1 MKKPI
6 VAIIYDFDNTLS
18 TKDMQEFTFIPS
30 LGITAGE
37 FWALCD
43 KTAHELNMDHIL
55 AYMYLMTTMSKQKGI
70 HLSADEL
77 RKMGK
82 DVQFFKGVREW
93 FKRINDYGASLGLE
107 VRHYI
112 ISCGLKPMIEG
123 CDIAKEF
130 YNIFAC
136 DYVYDQN
143 GEPIWPAVAINYTSK
158 TQFLYRINKG
168 VEDVGE
174 HKKLNMYMPSEERA
188 VPFENMVYIGDGL
201 TDVPSMKLTRTRGG
215 YAIGVY
221 TKPEDATYLVNQSR
235 VDFYVKSDYTEN
247 SKMDLAM
254 KAILEKIR
262 AETRIEELSKK
273 TMKLKE
279 PR

>member
-30 LGITAGE
+30 LGITADE
-37 FWALCD
+37 FWSMCD
-43 KTAHELNMDHIL
+43 ETSHKFNMDHIL
-55 AYMYLMTTMSKQKGI
+55 AYMYLMATMSKEKGL
-70 HLSADEL
+70 HLTRDKLSE
-77 RKMGK
+77 MGK
-82 DVQFFKGVREW
+82 GVKFFEGVKSW
-93 FKRINDYGASLGLE
+93 FKRINTYGENLGLE

-123 CDIAKEF
+123 CDIAREF

-136 DYVYDQN
+136 DYVYSDK

-174 HKKLNMYMPSEERA
+174 HKKLNMYMPRDSRV
-188 VPFENMVYIGDGL
+188 VPFENMIYVGDGL
-201 TDVPSMKLTRTRGG
+201 TDVPSMKLARQRGG

-221 TKPEDATYLVNQSR
+221 RKPEDASYLVNEER
-235 VDFYVKSDYTEN
+235 VDFYVKSDYRDG
-247 SKMDLAM
+247 SDMDLAM
-254 KAILEKIR
+254 RAILDKIR
-262 AETRIEELSKK
+262 AQSRIQELSEISVKK
-273 TMKLKE
+273 S
-279 PR
+279 

>member
-30 LGITAGE
+30 LGITPDE
-37 FWALCD
+37 FWNMCD
-43 KTAHELNMDHIL
+43 ETSHKYEMDHIL
-55 AYMYLMTTMSKQKGI
+55 AYMYLMASMSKQKGI
-70 HLSADEL
+70 VLSQDEL

-82 DVQFFKGVREW
+82 GVKFFEGVKTW
-93 FKRINDYGASLGLE
+93 FKRINSYGENLGLE

-123 CDIAKEF
+123 CDIAREF

-136 DYVYDQN
+136 DYVYDEN
-143 GEPIWPAVAINYTSK
+143 GAPVWPSVAINYTSK

-168 VEDVGE
+168 VENMGE
-174 HKKLNMYMPSEERA
+174 HKKLNMYMPRDSRV
-188 VPFENMVYIGDGL
+188 VPFENMVYVGDGL
-201 TDVPSMKLTRTRGG
+201 TDVPSMKLARQRGG

-221 TKPEDATYLVNQSR
+221 RKPEDATYLVNEER
-235 VDFYVKSDYTEN
+235 VDFYVKSDYREG
-247 SKMDLAM
+247 SDMDLAM
-254 KAILEKIR
+254 RAILDKIR
-262 AETRIEELSKK
+262 AQSRIQELSEISVKK
-273 TMKLKE
+273 S
-279 PR
+279 